1 LTGEGL
7 FAPIFSS
14 DEILAAV
21 SDAAWLQA
29 LLDAEAGLARAEAD
43 CGVIPVGAADAIAA
57 TCQASRFDPGTLG
70 RAARPDGNPV
80 IPLVAA
86 LRAEVPPTAA
96 SWVHWGATSQ
106 DILDTAAMLVAARAA
121 APIDAALT
129 RAAASCAGLARAHAE
144 LVMAGRTLLQQAL
157 PITFGLKAAGWLI
170 GLDDARAQLDIARS
184 RLAVQLGGA
193 AGTLA
198 SLGSAGPA
206 VLHTLAR
213 RLDLAEPVL
222 PWHSS
227 RQRVSGLAGALGTVA
242 GTAAKI
248 CTDVVLL
255 AQNEVGEVTGAA
267 SGGSSA
273 LPHKRNPATA
283 VSVLA
288 ASRRALALVPVLQ
301 AGVVAEHERAV
312 GGWQAEW
319 ESLSQLLALAGGAA
333 AGAAQ
338 VVAGLEIHP
347 AAMAANLAASGGL
360 LLAERVTLT
369 VAART
374 GNQAEARRAVTQ
386 AVEVAAGQGTGSAT
400 GQGTGFADA
409 LSRDPLVS
417 SVLSPAQIDELLDP
431 AGYLGASAIWIERA
445 LAAHDRETDRADGP

>member
-1 LTGEGL
+1 MTGDRL
-7 FAPIFSS
+7 FAPIFCS
-14 DEILAAV
+14 DEVLAATDD
-21 SDAAWLQA
+21 SAWLQA
-29 LLDAEAGLARAEAD
+29 LLDAEAALARAEAD
-43 CGVIPVGAADAIAA
+43 SGVIPAAAAEAIAA
-57 TCQASRFDPGTLG
+57 TCQASRFDPLALG

-86 LRAEVPPTAA
+86 LRAAVPDSAA

-106 DILDTAAMLVAARAA
+106 DILDTAAMLVAGRAV
-121 APIDAALT
+121 APIDAALG
-129 RAAASCAGLARAHAE
+129 RAAEACAALARAHAG

-157 PITFGLKAAGWLI
+157 PISFGLKAAGWLA
-170 GLDDARAQLDIARS
+170 GLDDARAQLDLARS

-206 VLHTLAR
+206 VLHAYAR

-222 PWHSS
+222 PWHTA

-255 AQNEVGEVTGAA
+255 AQNEVGEVTGSAW
-267 SGGSSA
+267 GGSSA
-273 LPHKRNPATA
+273 LPHKRNPAAA

-288 ASRRALALVPVLQ
+288 AGRRALALVPVLQ
-301 AGVVAEHERAV
+301 AAAVAEHERAI
-312 GGWQAEW
+312 GAWQAEW

-333 AGAAQ
+333 AGAAD
-338 VVAGLEIHP
+338 VVASLEVQP

-360 LLAERVTLT
+360 LLAERVALT
-369 VAART
+369 VAALT
-374 GNQAEARRAVTQ
+374 GDQAGARQAVTRAVE
-386 AVEVAAGQGTGSAT
+386 AVAGEAA
-400 GQGTGFADA
+400 GFADA
-409 LSRDPLVS
+409 LGRDPLVG
-417 SVLSPAQIDELLDP
+417 SVLSPANIEELLDP

-445 LAAHDRETDRADGP
+445 LSAHEGLTVEDRVGHRDAGP

>member
-1 LTGEGL
+1 MTGDRL
-7 FAPIFSS
+7 FAPIFAS
-14 DEILAAV
+14 DEVLEATG
-21 SDAAWLQA
+21 DPAWLQA
-29 LLDAEAGLARAEAD
+29 LLDSEAALASAEAECGLIPGGAAEA
-43 CGVIPVGAADAIAA
+43 ITAACRAG
-57 TCQASRFDPGTLG
+57 RFDPETLG
-70 RAARPDGNPV
+70 RAARRDGNPV

-86 LRAEVPPTAA
+86 LRAAVSGPAA

-106 DILDTAAMLVAARAA
+106 DMLDTAAMLVAGRAL
-121 APIDAALT
+121 APIDAALGQ
-129 RAAASCAGLARAHAE
+129 AAETCVGLARAHAD

-157 PITFGLKAAGWLI
+157 PITFGLKAAGWLA
-170 GLDDARAQLDIARS
+170 GLDDARAQLALARS

-206 VLHTLAR
+206 VLHAFAR
-213 RLDLAEPVL
+213 RLELAEPVL
-222 PWHSS
+222 PWHTA

-255 AQNEVGEVTGAA
+255 AQNEVGEMTEAA
-267 SGGSSA
+267 AGGSSA
-273 LPHKRNPATA
+273 LPQKRNPATA

-301 AGVVAEHERAV
+301 GALVAEHERAI
-312 GGWQAEW
+312 GGWQSEW

-338 VVAGLEIHP
+338 VVGSLEVRP

-360 LLAERVTLT
+360 LLAERVVLT
-369 VAART
+369 VAATT
-374 GNQAEARRAVTQ
+374 GNQAEARQAVDRAV
-386 AVEVAAGQGTGSAT
+386 EAT
-400 GQGTGFADA
+400 ARQPTGFAAA
-409 LSRDPLVS
+409 LARDPLVS
-417 SVLSPAQIDELLDP
+417 SVLDPTQIDELLDP
-431 AGYLGASAIWIERA
+431 AGYLGASNVWIERA
-445 LAAHDRETDRADGP
+445 LAAHERHSHLDAGPSTHPR